1 MKRLITAISLLAV
14 AGILCGVGFLSMK
27 REVNT
32 LTQLFTQAAKNAQE
46 EKEEQLQ
53 DDTEALQKAWKRS
66 HVIFSMLIQHHD
78 LDDLETDILDLKN
91 LLKEKDFKGYKRTCE
106 AGVIELEHIYNSEV
120 PSVGNVF

>member
-1 MKRLITAISLLAV
+1 MKRLITAISLLTV

-27 REVNT
+27 KEVNT
-32 LTQLFTQAAKNAQE
+32 LTQLFSQAAKAAQE
-46 EKEEQLQ
+46 EDEAQLHNYTKE
-53 DDTEALQKAWKRS
+53 LQKAWKKS

-91 LLKEKDFKGYKRTCE
+91 LLKEKDFKGYQRACE
-106 AGVIELEHIYNSEV
+106 AGIIELDHIYNSEI

>member
-32 LTQLFTQAAKNAQE
+32 LSTLFQKGVQAAQE
-46 EKEEQLQ
+46 EDEEGLRTCTRELQ
-53 DDTEALQKAWKRS
+53 TAWKRS
-66 HVIFSMLIQHHD
+66 HVVFSLLLQHRD
-78 LDDLETDILDLKN
+78 LEGLETDILDLKN
-91 LLKEKDFKGYKRTCE
+91 LLKERNYNGFQRRCE
-106 AGVIELEHIYNSEV
+106 QGLIELEHLYNSEI